1 LKKMSDGLS
10 CDIDHLHHEQD
21 TKNGVNASLR
31 DDLKRLEVTL
41 HDEVLNNA
49 EMRKEFC
56 CAQDCFKSKEGE
68 YHHLRNVLSGLEKK
82 QNDLTNMLAD
92 RDCEY
97 YERVKKLDDLDKEV
111 AHLNIVL
118 NNTCKDNDNLDHQL
132 QHQIKQNTDLMKAN
146 SCEDGQNKDH
156 SGHTLGLEA
165 QLRDKD
171 AHLHVL
177 YNDADCLKASLE
189 GSQAR
194 KNELSEELYA
204 LNKHI
209 SVITD
214 QNNRL
219 SYELNDITERD
230 AQIRAALD
238 RRHRV
243 KDLTAANDSQM
254 RESMHNIN
262 EVRSRSP

>member
-97 YERVKKLDDLDKEV
+97 YERVKKLDDLNKEV